1 MRDSPHSPDL
11 QVSLL
16 ILNLTLSVDTL
27 LLLLVSDPRVYII
40 CVDSRPRLQSCGA
53 HDEFDRYRRGQ
64 KKSQH
69 IYLSLYDVE
78 RIYRMPCIITN
89 NLNVSGR
96 V

>member
-53 HDEFDRYRRGQ
+53 HDEFDRYRQGQ
-64 KKSQH
+64 RKSH
-69 IYLSLYDVE
+69 ISLSLYDVE
-78 RIYRMPCIITN
+78 RIYRVLCIITN